1 MAYYDIVTTV
11 RIEAEDLPALLDA
24 AKARAVAEGM
34 DEKSA
39 LDLLTNSDPQGRPD
53 ISSCLIML
61 FDPGVSPDGLE
72 IIQTEAAR
80 QDMDQDDD
88 MDAYE
93 ESLSEEADA

>member
-11 RIEAEDLPALLDA
+11 RIEAEDVQTLFLTAV
-24 AKARAVAEGM
+24 ARAVAEGM
-34 DEKSA
+34 DQKSA
-39 LDLLTNSDPQGRPD
+39 CDLLTNSDPQGRPD
-53 ISSCLIML
+53 INSCLIML

-80 QDMDQDDD
+80 QDMDQDED

-93 ESLSEEADA
+93 ESLSEED